1 MQLKARHWSHMR
13 IFIIA
18 ICWQI
23 DRLTKNENKLRT
35 IFVLFLWNSWKE
47 KFHIVQISTSASKNI
62 LQSQFNMHMSLRVV
76 LCFLFVNFVMTTRAI
91 DMMEFL
97 ICYRKMLPEI
107 RSYVFRLRCNYDMI
121 QNINIE
127 IIIKY
132 VSMVIRN
139 MCCNQF
145 ALLSVK

>member
-1 MQLKARHWSHMR
+1 MPLNARHWSHIR

-23 DRLTKNENKLRT
+23 DRLTKKENKLRK

-47 KFHIVQISTSASKNI
+47 KFYILQISTSASKNI

-97 ICYRKMLPEI
+97 ICYRKMLPQI
-107 RSYVFRLRCNYDMI
+107 RSYVCRQRFIYYMI
-121 QNINIE
+121 QNISIA

-132 VSMVIRN
+132 VSIVSRAII
-139 MCCNQF
+139 
-145 ALLSVK
+145 